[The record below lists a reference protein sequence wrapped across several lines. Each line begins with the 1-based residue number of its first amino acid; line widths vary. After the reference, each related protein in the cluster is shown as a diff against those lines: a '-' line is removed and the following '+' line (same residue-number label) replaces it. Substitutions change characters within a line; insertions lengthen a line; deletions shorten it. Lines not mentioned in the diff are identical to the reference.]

1 MFKGDR
7 WSFEAVLFW
16 ERGGEAGILG
26 FDRRG
31 RAEGVVGDLDARAD
45 PELDLEELGSR
56 VRRAADRVTGAKYSS
71 FASEGS
77 DIEGVGEITRGVSGK
92 AFGEDISAALN
103 LNGGNDAT
111 RKTVGSSLVRS
122 TALLEASMP
131 QGTSGLAN
139 EVMVGDCYKRSTGP
153 C

>member
-7 WSFEAVLFW
+7 WSFEAVPFW

-45 PELDLEELGSR
+45 PELDPEESGPR
-56 VRRAADRVTGAKYSS
+56 FWRASDRVTGAKYSS
-71 FASEGS
+71 FASDGS
-77 DIEGVGEITRGVSGK
+77 DTEGVGEITRGVAGK
-92 AFGEDISAALN
+92 AFGEDISVALN

-111 RKTVGSSLVRS
+111 RKTAGSSLVRS
-122 TALLEASMP
+122 ATLLEAIMP

-139 EVMVGDCYKRSTGP
+139 EVMVGDCCKRNTGP